1 MKTKIA
7 AIATIMLMGT
17 IIPYASAEQIPS
29 WVKNNA
35 GWWADGT
42 ISESEFLQGIQFLI
56 KEEII
61 IIPPTSVEE
70 QKSQN
75 VPEWVKSNA
84 GWWANGDIDDN
95 SFVQGIQFLIKTGL
109 VSIPRE
115 NPGQETASE
124 DSEVTDLQTQ
134 LEKCQEIK
142 KAYDRLNCEK
152 DIKHKLEILE
162 YKRTSEIYTVGPS
175 KFYFPGAKLEI
186 TDSGAAFL
194 TIDMLVEN
202 TEDKNLELMCSGPAV
217 CNYDVWNGQSAFKYS
232 STDFTSGLLVI
243 KPGESKTFSIFFGP
257 NIGYGGTEFIYDP
270 TKDYVFRIS
279 EPWGSASIPLNLK

>member
-42 ISESEFLQGIQFLI
+42 ISESEFLRGIQFLI

>member
-42 ISESEFLQGIQFLI
+42 ISESEFLRGIQFLI

-109 VSIPRE
+109 VSIPQE

>member
-42 ISESEFLQGIQFLI
+42 ISESEFLRGIQFLI

-109 VSIPRE
+109 VSIPQE

-202 TEDKNLELMCSGPAV
+202 TGDKNLELMCSGPAV